1 MKLREW
7 MSANDHDDA
16 TFAAAVA
23 ARLPQGET
31 CSKKTVEKWRYG
43 TRTPRRKALS
53 IISHITA
60 GSVTPNDFAD
70 LPIVSMQ
77 RSSEERAKSDPA
89 TPGSLKAL

>member
-7 MSANDHDDA
+7 MTANNHDDA
-16 TFAAAVA
+16 SFAAAVK
-23 ARLPQGET
+23 ARLPSGET

-53 IISHITA
+53 IISQITA

-70 LPIVSMQ
+70 LSLPSKLLGEQ
-77 RSSEERAKSDPA
+77 ATAKSGRA
-89 TPGSLKAL
+89 A